1 MLGKSDTRQGALLH
15 PGLCAPSLMAVA
27 VRAVSVPVLYH
38 VQWDDEI
45 FPWDEQFELFDA
57 LASADKYLVA
67 RPGSHSQTYPDDEAS
82 WQEFLVRN
90 TSHAS
95 WQ

>member
-1 MLGKSDTRQGALLH
+1 M
-15 PGLCAPSLMAVA
+15 
-27 VRAVSVPVLYH
+27 LYH

-45 FPWDEQFELFDA
+45 FPRDGQLELFNE
-57 LASADKYLVA
+57 LASADKQLIA
-67 RPGSHSQTYPDDEAS
+67 RPGPHGQTHSDDEAS

-90 TSHAS
+90 TPRAS

>member
-15 PGLCAPSLMAVA
+15 PALCAPSLMAA
-27 VRAVSVPVLYH
+27 AARAVPVPVLYH
-38 VQWDDEI
+38 VQ
-45 FPWDEQFELFDA
+45 WDEQFELFDA